1 VAGGRQLQR
10 RRHVPGAGA
19 VAGRLPRPELRR
31 AGPMQQVSLPPTP
44 LVLANVLCG
53 LRAQYS
59 AHGRSA
65 WGDVRV

>member
-1 VAGGRQLQR
+1 
-10 RRHVPGAGA
+10 